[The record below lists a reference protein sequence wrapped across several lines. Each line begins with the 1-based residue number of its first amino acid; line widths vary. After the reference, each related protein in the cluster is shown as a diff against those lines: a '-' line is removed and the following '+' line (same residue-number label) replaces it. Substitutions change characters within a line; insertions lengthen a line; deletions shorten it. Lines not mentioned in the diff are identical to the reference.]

1 MLEWLEGTDLSSW
14 IRTEL
19 WGWPLALTLHA
30 LGTAVVVGFV
40 LIIGLRLFRLFELIP
55 LSALV
60 RLFPIVWAGLAL
72 QALTG
77 FVLWMT
83 RPTRYVSDG
92 AFVLKVVLIVL
103 GTVLAVKVF
112 GLIRR
117 EADLPQAGGA
127 VSSRVAAMAAVTL
140 VVWCAVVIASR
151 LTGYL
156 GSIG

>member
-1 MLEWLEGTDLSSW
+1 VLEWLEGTDLSSW

-72 QALTG
+72 QLLTG

-92 AFVLKVVLIVL
+92 AFVLKMLLIVL
-103 GTVLAVKVF
+103 GTVLVVNVF
-112 GLIRR
+112 GVIRR
-117 EADLPQAGGA
+117 DAASAQSGEAA
-127 VSSRVAAMAAVTL
+127 SSRAAAMAALTL
-140 VVWCAVVIASR
+140 FVWCAVVIASR

-156 GSIG
+156 GAIG

>member
-1 MLEWLEGTDLSSW
+1 VLEWLEGTELSSW

-55 LSALV
+55 LSSLV
-60 RLFPIVWAGLAL
+60 RVFPIVWAGLAL
-72 QALTG
+72 QVLTG

-83 RPTRYVSDG
+83 RPTRYISDG
-92 AFVLKVVLIVL
+92 AFVFKVLLIVL

-112 GLIRR
+112 GQIRR
-117 EADLPQAGGA
+117 EADLSQAGGA
-127 VSSRVAAMAAVTL
+127 VSSRAAAMAAATL
-140 VVWCAVVIASR
+140 VVWCSVVIASR